1 MSADGCTTCGGPAG
15 AGSAN
20 CRAGAAGGGGVICC
34 IGTTGCGCCA
44 CCAARAR
51 LVRSCSWARLTAAS
65 RIASAFIFGAGSDGA
80 VGCCDGSGGYAANGL
95 GLLKRRVDGSG

>member
-1 MSADGCTTCGGPAG
+1 MSADGCKACGGPAG

-20 CRAGAAGGGGVICC
+20 GRAVAAGGGGAICC

-51 LVRSCSWARLTAAS
+51 LVRSCSL
-65 RIASAFIFGAGSDGA
+65 GSSY
-80 VGCCDGSGGYAANGL
+80 CCF
-95 GLLKRRVDGSG
+95 